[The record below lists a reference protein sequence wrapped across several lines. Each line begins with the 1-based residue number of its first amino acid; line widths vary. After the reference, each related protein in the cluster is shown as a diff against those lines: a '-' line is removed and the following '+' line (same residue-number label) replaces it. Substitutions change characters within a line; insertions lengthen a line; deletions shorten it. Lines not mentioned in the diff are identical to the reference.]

1 MKKDTKTI
9 LLSIIVVLILIVT
22 VVGIS
27 YAYFQVQKD
36 VEDGQVKVDAE
47 TDTSAE
53 VEYNTGQA
61 VNLDL
66 AEPGDSD
73 STEFNIALTAS
84 NKSAD
89 KITYGIDWIITKNE
103 FVYEPEYPGMAQ
115 LVYSLYSSYDQTTWT
130 PFIENADCTELGKE
144 ATAASPFTHTIA
156 SNQELSA
163 NANTTKTIYWKF
175 VLEYKAYDFNQA
187 TNMSKTFNGK
197 IKVTGI

>member
-1 MKKDTKTI
+1 MRKDTKTI
-9 LLSIIVVLILIVT
+9 FLSIIAVLLLIAVG
-22 VVGIS
+22 VGIS
-27 YAYFQVQKD
+27 YAYFQIQKD
-36 VEDGQVKVDAE
+36 VDKGKVTVEAE
-47 TDTSAE
+47 TDTAAE
-53 VEYNTGQA
+53 IDYTTGQDI
-61 VNLDL
+61 NLDL

-84 NKSAD
+84 NKAAD

-115 LVYSLYSSYDQTTWT
+115 LVYSLYYSFDQNNWT
-130 PFIENADCTELGKE
+130 PFIENADCTDLGKE
-144 ATAASPFTHTIA
+144 ATTSNPFTHTIA